1 MATCR
6 LPLPADGGGPIL
18 YHLWSM
24 TRSVPTLDTSRVF
37 VTHVFAPY
45 ERWTQLIR
53 IWHDLGQTDSELTH
67 S

>member
-24 TRSVPTLDTSRVF
+24 TRSVPTLDTSHVF
-37 VTHVFAPY
+37 VTHVLAPY
-45 ERWTQLIR
+45 GRWTQLIR
-53 IWHDLGQTDSELTH
+53 I
-67 S
+67 